1 MDALKLRKDVNKA
14 GLLQAVRTVFDQVA
28 DPVSDRKF
36 SIGACLMSGLAV
48 FLEKHAALLPFDLS
62 ICARDTVVEANLR
75 RLYGLEQVP
84 CDTALPPSP
93 DPVSPVHIR
102 RAFQQVLQR
111 AQRGKYQKED
121 VVHNKRSLLHLG

>member
-62 ICARDTVVEANLR
+62 ICARGYGGGSEPAPSVRSGAGSLR
-75 RLYGLEQVP
+75 HGPAAVAGSDLPGAHSMAFGLAER
-84 CDTALPPSP
+84 
-93 DPVSPVHIR
+93 DPG
-102 RAFQQVLQR
+102 L
-111 AQRGKYQKED
+111 
-121 VVHNKRSLLHLG
+121 